1 MPQTFQGRIF
11 TCFFAVSGVAF
22 LGIALGVMGSR
33 FVEAQERAMR
43 QASELS
49 RTRALSLFTGKD
61 ETTTP
66 SLQEQEQQE
75 KREQGLKHIAIN
87 LAAVGVLLAVFALVL
102 MNDPGIDVNKAAS
115 PWRQFGNAL
124 YFGTYTTTIDTAI
137 DRLNRSLCNASR

>member
-33 FVEAQERAMR
+33 FVEAQEQAMR

-61 ETTTP
+61 EATAP
-66 SLQEQEQQE
+66 SLQQQEQQ
-75 KREQGLKHIAIN
+75 KKQKQGLKHIAIN
-87 LAAVGVLLAVFALVL
+87 LAAVGVLLTIFALVL
-102 MNDPGIDVNKAAS
+102 MDDPGIDVNKAAS

-124 YFGTYTTTIDTAI
+124 YFGTYSTFDTALGR
-137 DRLNRSLCNASR
+137 RLNLS